1 MGLDDIIEIGGCFPS
16 GHFANTA
23 SLIACVRTHE
33 YIKVPALERMLA

>member
-1 MGLDDIIEIGGCFPS
+1 MALDDIIEIGGCFPP
-16 GHFANTA
+16 GHFANT